1 MPFQQLSFNHI
12 YNRCPMSQV
21 TENPKSSA
29 MHLACSWLTQSRERW
44 LNQLRKWL
52 MRNHSAGTVEGHR
65 KVLSGFL
72 KPDSLGLIH
81 IILNNK
87 REANSEPRVNRVE
100 TNTHNCKSRLQR
112 MCWFTWGTHCCRVR
126 VHMTGIF
133 SPAATSIVSS
143 LRNGKQKRHL
153 RWKGLLLLPWNKQNN
168 FLKSNFGYW
177 LVIADLFIFAHL

>member
-44 LNQLRKWL
+44 LNQREQL
-52 MRNHSAGTVEGHR
+52 
-65 KVLSGFL
+65 KVIGKYYQAFW
-72 KPDSLGLIH
+72 SLTRSDWFISSSTTKERLI
-81 IILNNK
+81 
-87 REANSEPRVNRVE
+87 VNPE
-100 TNTHNCKSRLQR
+100 WTEWKQTHTNTHNCKSGLQR